1 MTTDAST
8 PHAAGVHWDLA
19 PLVND
24 DTTFGDRLQASL
36 DRCRAFGDR
45 YRGTIDT
52 IDAPTLAGLLDEL
65 AAIDNELSR
74 LGSYAHLREAV
85 DVNDPANLDLS
96 GAVDRALVE
105 AGNALRFFELEW
117 IKLPEDAAATLAD
130 SPEVAGD
137 RHYLLSMR
145 RFAPH
150 TLSEP
155 EERMLSERAPAASGA
170 WQTLFGRIN
179 STLETPFDAGEGP
192 EPHNIDRLL
201 AYMRDERRD
210 VRVRA
215 IDTLYTMLEPQA
227 PVMAHCYDTLV
238 GDRLAMDKLR
248 GYASPMH
255 QTHLS
260 NELDPAVVE
269 GMFDA
274 VARHYPLAQRWFTA
288 KAAVLGLDRLT
299 LADQY
304 APISGGRSVRFA
316 EATDIVTT
324 SFRGFSGRVADIA
337 EAFIADRRVDAE
349 PRLGKR
355 GGAFCS
361 PVAQDA
367 KPYVLMNWTDLMNDV
382 LTMAH
387 EFGHGMHFELAHE
400 RQTPLS
406 SGAGIALCEVASTF
420 AENITYDYLLANES
434 DAATRRQLACER
446 VEGAFAT
453 IFRQV
458 VLARFEQA
466 AYDMRADG
474 ITLTPERLG
483 DAWITANAAYYGD
496 ALEMPEGY
504 RLGWS
509 YIPHFIHTRFYT
521 YSYAF
526 ALLVTLALYARY
538 RRDGDAFVGPYL
550 DFLAAGGSGSPAELL
565 APLGL
570 DLADPAVWDDGFAE
584 LARMIDEAQAE
595 AA

>member
-1 MTTDAST
+1 MTTDASA
-8 PHAAGVHWDLA
+8 PQAAGVRWDLS
-19 PLVND
+19 PLIDD
-24 DTTFGDRLQASL
+24 DTTFGDRLEAAL
-36 DRCRAFGDR
+36 DRCRAFGER
-45 YRGTIDT
+45 YRGTIASLDP
-52 IDAPTLAGLLDEL
+52 AGLAGLLHEL
-65 AAIDNELSR
+65 AGIDNELSR

-85 DVNDPANLDLS
+85 DVNDPASMDLS
-96 GAVDRALVE
+96 GAVDRAMVE
-105 AGNALRFFELEW
+105 AGNELRFFELEW
-117 IKLPEDAAATLAD
+117 LEVPDDVAAELAD
-130 SPEVAGD
+130 APEVAAD
-137 RHYLLSMR
+137 RHYLRSMR
-145 RFAPH
+145 RFGPH

-155 EERMLSERAPAASGA
+155 EERMLAERAPAASGA

-179 STLETPFDAGEGP
+179 STLETPFDAGDGP
-192 EPHNIDRLL
+192 EPHSIDRLL
-201 AYMRDERRD
+201 AYMRDERRG
-210 VRVRA
+210 VRLSA
-215 IDTLYTMLEPQA
+215 LDTLFAMLEPQA
-227 PVMAHCYDTLV
+227 PVVAHCYDTLV
-238 GDRLAMDKLR
+238 GDRLAMDRLR
-248 GYASPMH
+248 GYATPMH
-255 QTHLS
+255 QTHLR
-260 NELDPAVVE
+260 NELDQDVVD

-274 VARHYPLAQRWFTA
+274 VARHYPLAQRWFSA
-288 KAAVLGLDRLT
+288 KAGLLGLDRLT

-304 APISGGRSVRFA
+304 APIGAGRPVRFD
-316 EATDIVTT
+316 EATGIVTT
-324 SFRGFSGRVADIA
+324 SFRGFSDRVADIA

-400 RQTPLS
+400 RQTQLS
-406 SGAGIALCEVASTF
+406 AGAGLPLCEVASTF
-420 AENITYDYLLANES
+420 AEHITYDHLLANEP

-453 IFRQV
+453 IFRQT

-474 ITLTPERLG
+474 VTLTPERLG
-483 DAWITANAAYYGD
+483 DAWITANEAYYGD
-496 ALEMPEGY
+496 ALEMPPGY

-550 DFLAAGGSGSPAELL
+550 DFLAAGGSASPAELL

-570 DLADPAVWDDGFAE
+570 DLGDPSVWDDGFAE
-584 LARMIDEAQAE
+584 LGRMIDEAQA
-595 AA
+595 ASA

>member
-1 MTTDAST
+1 
-8 PHAAGVHWDLA
+8 
-19 PLVND
+19 
-24 DTTFGDRLQASL
+24 
-36 DRCRAFGDR
+36 
-45 YRGTIDT
+45 
-52 IDAPTLAGLLDEL
+52 
-65 AAIDNELSR
+65 
-74 LGSYAHLREAV
+74 
-85 DVNDPANLDLS
+85 
-96 GAVDRALVE
+96 
-105 AGNALRFFELEW
+105 
-117 IKLPEDAAATLAD
+117 
-130 SPEVAGD
+130 
-137 RHYLLSMR
+137 MR
-145 RFAPH
+145 RFGPY

-179 STLETPFDAGEGP
+179 STLETPFDTGEGP
-192 EPHNIDRLL
+192 EPHNVDRLL

-210 VRVRA
+210 IRIKA
-215 IDTLYTMLEPQA
+215 LDTLYTMLEPQA
-227 PVMAHCYDTLV
+227 SVIAHCYDTLV

-248 GYASPMH
+248 GYTSPMN
-255 QTHLS
+255 QTHLR
-260 NELDPAVVE
+260 NELDPDVVE
-269 GMFDA
+269 AMFDA

-304 APISGGRSVRFA
+304 APISGGRPVRFD

-337 EAFIADRRVDAE
+337 AAFIADRRVDAE

-387 EFGHGMHFELAHE
+387 EFGHGMHFELSHE

-420 AENITYDYLLANES
+420 AENITYDHLLANES
-434 DAATRRQLACER
+434 DPATRRQLACER

-466 AYDMRADG
+466 AYEMRADG

-496 ALEMPEGY
+496 TLEMPEGY

-570 DLADPAVWDDGFAE
+570 DLADPSVWDDGFAE
-584 LARMIDEAQAE
+584 LERMIDEAQAE